1 VTAEIERKIEELD
14 KEFRECRDTVGNRM
28 LIMERESIEKLTR
41 LETQMTS
48 IMLSLS
54 TFVSQSRFR
63 PVELIAFG
71 LAGGALMTMLGA
83 VLARV
88 LGLPIV

>member
-1 VTAEIERKIEELD
+1 MSDEIERKIDELE
-14 KEFRECRDTVGNRM
+14 KEFRECKDTVGTRM
-28 LIMERESIEKLTR
+28 LAMERESIEKLTR
-41 LETQMTS
+41 LETQMTA

-71 LAGGALMTMLGA
+71 LAGGALMTLLGA
-83 VLARV
+83 IMAKL
-88 LGLPIV
+88 LGFPI